1 MQALEYFRAAW
12 GSEIGLR
19 IWPGTWYGMQA
30 TPGDIRRGTSTFGE
44 DNVRVLRDLLGYSD
58 DKVRALLATEA
69 FSELQDGMERPATP
83 GLPVAT
89 MLEQGTILSWD
100 DDYRALPLQVA
111 ERNQRWRREH
121 GLPEILLPCM
131 QRCRTKGPCTRSRF
145 YRISRLSCGLLITR
159 DGVFPLR
166 STADTVSEPPRRA
179 EFAVVMTT
187 SIPLH
192 AAGSE
197 SGSFRSACA
206 ALAPN
211 PIRSEWFEFGRSVMR
226 TAWLC

>member
-1 MQALEYFRAAW
+1 MRAYCEQLANC
-12 GSEIGLR
+12 
-19 IWPGTWYGMQA
+19 A
-30 TPGDIRRGTSTFGE
+30 IR
-44 DNVRVLRDLLGYSD
+44 
-58 DKVRALLATEA
+58 LA
-69 FSELQDGMERPATP
+69 FHKIKRPKAPT
-83 GLPVAT
+83 GN
-89 MLEQGTILSWD
+89 TILTKSLLD
-100 DDYRALPLQVA
+100 TFFRDHPGGY
-111 ERNQRWRREH
+111 H
-121 GLPEILLPCM
+121 GSP
-131 QRCRTKGPCTRSRF
+131 S
-145 YRISRLSCGLLITR
+145 SAGLLWLFEVARMLVRSDHVARCIVNANHCISTQGLDR
-159 DGVFPLR
+159 RSGQRLR
-166 STADTVSEPPRRA
+166 PTWRA